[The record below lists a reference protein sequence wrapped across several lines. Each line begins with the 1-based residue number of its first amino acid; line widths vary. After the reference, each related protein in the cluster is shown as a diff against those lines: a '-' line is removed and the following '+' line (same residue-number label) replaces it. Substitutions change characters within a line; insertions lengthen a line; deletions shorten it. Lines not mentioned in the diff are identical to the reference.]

1 MTEEVTISPEAQA
14 IYAGH
19 KDLLDTAQALDND
32 VDILLVREKVVM
44 KELNQLRA
52 EIRKKLSERQ
62 ACLAVAQTM
71 LEYTPAGMRTV
82 DMGHQSP
89 VSIYHFHMK
98 GS

>member
-1 MTEEVTISPEAQA
+1 MSDDITISPEAQA

-19 KDLLDTAQALDND
+19 KDLMDTAQALDND
-32 VDILLVREKVVM
+32 VDILLVREKVLM
-44 KELNQLRA
+44 KEMNHLRS
-52 EIRKKLSERQ
+52 EIRKKLTERQ
-62 ACLAVAQTM
+62 ACLAVASAM